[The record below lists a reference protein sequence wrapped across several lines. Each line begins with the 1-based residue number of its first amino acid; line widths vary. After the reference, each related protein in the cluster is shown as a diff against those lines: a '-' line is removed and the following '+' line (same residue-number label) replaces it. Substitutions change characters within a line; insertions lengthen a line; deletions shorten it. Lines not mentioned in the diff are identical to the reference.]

1 MLSLPSS
8 VPSQP
13 EPHNIRRLPSG
24 LLVGHGTIA
33 VGTGLILRGLFS
45 SYRFCLSGPTNPL
58 ACMSLP
64 VTPVSMAGTNN
75 LLPDPV
81 VASESKR
88 DEEVVM
94 KPRIDYAKGAPGT
107 VTAMRG
113 LETYVRKCGL
123 EVLSLNW

>member
-1 MLSLPSS
+1 
-8 VPSQP
+8 
-13 EPHNIRRLPSG
+13 
-24 LLVGHGTIA
+24 
-33 VGTGLILRGLFS
+33 
-45 SYRFCLSGPTNPL
+45 
-58 ACMSLP
+58 MSLP

-75 LLPDPV
+75 LVPDPV